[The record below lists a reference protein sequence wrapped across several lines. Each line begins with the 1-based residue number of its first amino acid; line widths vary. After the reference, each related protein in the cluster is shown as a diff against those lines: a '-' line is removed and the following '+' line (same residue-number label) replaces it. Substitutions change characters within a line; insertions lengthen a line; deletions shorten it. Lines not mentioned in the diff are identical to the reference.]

1 MKKNLLLTALLLLGF
16 CPSVGVMQASAEPQQ
31 NDQTAAAI
39 TGTVVDEQGEPII
52 GASVVPIGREN
63 MGAATDIDGR
73 FSVRVPAGTKLRISY
88 VGYQT
93 VEVTAVNGM
102 TVSLPPAENLMD
114 EIVVI
119 GYGTQKKIN
128 LTGAVSTVDVNKT
141 LDSRPIT
148 DVAKALQGAVPGLTI
163 SMANGD
169 IGSAPQINIR
179 GVGTLSNSHTSTPL
193 IIVDGVPV
201 DDMSYLNPDDIE
213 SISVLKDAA
222 STAIYGA
229 RAAFGVILITTKQGE
244 TTERVRVNYSNNFA
258 WSHATVLPEFNDLV
272 TDLTNA
278 MNNTNPGGDEEIF
291 GMYYTDL
298 LPYAKLWQQQHN
310 GKKYT
315 SMVELKPYQNDSNV
329 GDYLIQADGTWLSYA
344 DWDVAKTA
352 FSSGAFSQKHNL
364 SLEGNTGKTNYR
376 VSFSYDDREG
386 LIKIKPDKLRRYT
399 ASATIDTQIFSWLKA
414 GARFNY
420 SQRIYNDPGVSY
432 NFYQYTWRW
441 PGQFMRYGY
450 TVDEETGE
458 KTYFRNELAQRV
470 GAYMQEYSWSKTT
483 MQAYFLANLT
493 KDLML
498 QGDFTYNINSRFSK
512 EGKIPFYVWN
522 TWTTTPFTKFTSY
535 NSTTDWAGNS
545 AFKDSRWATNI
556 YATYNKTFAEK
567 HNLKLMVGWTA
578 DHQDYDYFYAD
589 RSELIDPNYP
599 NVGLA
604 TSSSSWTISGN
615 AYNRATTGFFG
626 RLNYNYNDIWLL
638 EGNIRYDGSSLFP
651 AKDQWAWF
659 PSASAGYRFS
669 QENFFEQLRE
679 SWWNNGKIRFSYGQ
693 VGNQAIGSNMFIS
706 TVSKGGNTGFL
717 DASGNPYVYFN
728 APTAVSETLS
738 WERLIT
744 YDVGLDLGFLNNTL
758 NFGFDWFQ
766 RDTKDMLAPGQVLP
780 GVLGVGA
787 PYQNAGSLRTRGWE
801 LSVMYNNRFGE
812 VDVWG
817 SFMLSDAQ
825 TKITKWNNPSGVI
838 YSYLPQNSNYTE
850 GFYFGDIYG
859 LETDRYFTV
868 DDFTWDTPDGKW
880 QSGATKTGYA
890 PGIADQTWLQS
901 GNFVYGPGDVKYVD
915 QNGDGV
921 INQGANTKDDHG
933 DIVKIGNAMP
943 RYQYSFRLG
952 AAWKGLDIDLFFQ
965 GVGKQHMWA
974 TGSTIVPMAQSG
986 YGNFTNQNSYNKVEY
1001 NGSQLMSYDI
1011 SQDYDYPRMYSG
1023 SGASARLS
1031 AASYGYGAW
1040 NFYPQ
1045 SKYLVNLAYL
1055 RLKNITVGYTLPRH
1069 ITQKAL
1075 IQKARL
1081 YFSAD
1086 NLCFLYA
1093 PARKYQLDPEM
1104 TTISGSSVIGNN
1116 NSSVGTFGRTVPI
1129 QATLSFGLQV
1139 TF

>member
-31 NDQTAAAI
+31 NNQTAAAI

-93 VEVTAVNGM
+93 VEVNAANGM
-102 TVSLPPAENLMD
+102 TVTLQPAENVMD

-141 LDSRPIT
+141 LDSRPVV

-179 GVGTLSNSHTSTPL
+179 GVGTLSNGHTSTPL

-222 STAIYGA
+222 SSAIYGS

-258 WSHATVLPEFNDLV
+258 WSHATVLPEFNDIV
-272 TDLTNA
+272 TDLKVA
-278 MNNTNPGGDEEIF
+278 LDNTNPGGDQEIF

-298 LPYAKLWQQQHN
+298 LPYAELWLQQHN
-310 GKKYT
+310 GKPYT
-315 SMVELKPYQNDSNV
+315 SMVEIKPYQNDSNV
-329 GDYLIQADGTWLSYA
+329 GDYRIVNGMMLTYA

-364 SLEGNTGKTNYR
+364 SLEGSSGRTNYR

-386 LIKIKPDKLRRYT
+386 LIKVNPDKIKRYT
-399 ASATIDTQIFSWLKA
+399 ANATVDTQIFSWLKA
-414 GARFNY
+414 GARFNF
-420 SQRIYNDPGVSY
+420 SQRIYTDPGVSY

-441 PGQFMRYGY
+441 PGQFMMYGY
-450 TVDEETGE
+450 TKDEETGE
-458 KTYFRNELAQRV
+458 KTYFRNELAARI
-470 GAYMQEYSWSKTT
+470 GAYKQEYSWSKTQ
-483 MQAYFLANLT
+483 MQAYFLANIT

-498 QGDFTYNINSRFSK
+498 QGDFTYNINSRYSK
-512 EGKIPFYVWN
+512 EGKIPYYLWN
-522 TWTTTPFTKFTSY
+522 TWSPASPFSKFSY
-535 NSTTDWAGNS
+535 YTATTDWAGNS
-545 AFKDSRWATNI
+545 AFKDTRWATNI
-556 YATYNKTFAEK
+556 YATFDKTFAEK
-567 HNLKLMVGWTA
+567 HNLKVMLGWTA
-578 DHQDYDYFYAD
+578 DRQHYDYFYSD
-589 RSELIDPNYP
+589 RSELIDPNYV
-599 NVGLA
+599 NQALA
-604 TSSSSWTISGN
+604 TSSDSWTISAN

-669 QENFFEQLRE
+669 QENYFEQLRE

-706 TVSKGGNTGFL
+706 TVSKGGNTAFL
-717 DASGNPYVYFN
+717 NASGQQYVYFN
-728 APTAVSETLS
+728 APTAVSETLT

-758 NFGFDWFQ
+758 NFGFDWFK
-766 RDTKDMLAPGQVLP
+766 RDTKDMLAPGVTLP
-780 GVLGVGA
+780 GVYGTTT
-787 PYQNAGSLRTRGWE
+787 PYQNAGALSTKGWE
-801 LSVMYNNRFGE
+801 LSVMYNNRFGD

-825 TKITKWNNPSGVI
+825 TKITKWNNPSGLL
-838 YSYLPQNSNYTE
+838 YTFLPANSNYTE
-850 GFYFGDIYG
+850 GMKFGDIWG
-859 LETDRYFTV
+859 FETERYFTV
-868 DDFTWDTPDGKW
+868 DDFTWDTADGKW
-880 QSGATKTGYA
+880 QSGASITGYA
-890 PGIADQTWLQS
+890 SGVADQTGLQN
-901 GNFVYGPGDVKYVD
+901 GNFVYGPGDVKFVD
-915 QNGDGV
+915 QNGDKK
-921 INQGANTKDDHG
+921 INAGSGTLDDHG
-933 DIVKIGNAMP
+933 DLKVIGNAMP
-943 RYQYSFRLG
+943 RYEYSFRLG
-952 AAWKGLDIDLFFQ
+952 AAWKGFDVDVFFQ
-965 GVGKQHMWA
+965 GVGKRDMWA
-974 TGSTIVPMAQSG
+974 TGSTIVPMGQSG
-986 YGNFTNQNSYNKVEY
+986 YGTFTNQTSYNKAEY
-1001 NGSQLMSYDI
+1001 NGTQLMSYEID
-1011 SQDYDYPRMYSG
+1011 QNNTYPRMF
-1023 SGASARLS
+1023 SGA
-1031 AASYGYGAW
+1031 AASGNISNIGIGTY

-1045 SKYLVNLAYL
+1045 DRYLINLAYL
-1055 RLKNITVGYTLPRH
+1055 RVKNLTIGYTIPRN
-1069 ITQKAL
+1069 ITQKAY

-1086 NLCFLYA
+1086 NLAFIYA

-1104 TTISGSSVIGNN
+1104 TTSTSSSVQGYN
-1116 NSSVGTFGRTVPI
+1116 NSNAVFGRTIPQ
-1129 QATLSFGLQV
+1129 QATLSFGIQV
-1139 TF
+1139 TL